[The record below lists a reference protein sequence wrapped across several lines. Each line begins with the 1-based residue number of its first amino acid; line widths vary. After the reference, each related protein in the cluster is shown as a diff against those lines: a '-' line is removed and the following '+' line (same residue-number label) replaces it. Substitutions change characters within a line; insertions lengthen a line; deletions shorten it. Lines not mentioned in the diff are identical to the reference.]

1 MWFLLVVIFYINPQT
16 GPEVKHVHISKT
28 FDTQGE
34 CLKYM
39 NSTRSD
45 EIPPLHHLGCIKWG
59 DKVV

>member
-16 GPEVKHVHISKT
+16 GPEVEHVHISKT
-28 FDTQGE
+28 FATQGE

-45 EIPPLHHLGCIKWG
+45 EMPPLHHLGCIKWG

>member
-16 GPEVKHVHISKT
+16 GPEVEHVHISKT

-45 EIPPLHHLGCIKWG
+45 EMPPLHNLGCIKWG

>member
-16 GPEVKHVHISKT
+16 GQEVEHVHISKT